1 MFARIAFR
9 IARTPLIRAPFCWP
23 IAPIVATPVMWMGHA
38 HRRPVRYA
46 RPAQRARRSVER
58 NSSLLETA
66 LRRLA
71 ESYAEV
77 NKGHA

>member
-23 IAPIVATPVMWMGHA
+23 TAPFVFPTVTWMGRGH
-38 HRRPVRYA
+38 HHPVRYA
-46 RPAQRARRSVER
+46 RPARRARRPAER
-58 NSSLLETA
+58 DSSLLDTA

-71 ESYAEV
+71 ETYGEA
-77 NKGHA
+77 NKRHA